1 MLDFIRE
8 SILGFPPFITYFAIS
23 ALLLVLFMFIY
34 LRITPYHEIELIK
47 EGNTAAAAS
56 LSGAILGFTLPLAH
70 AVAQAANLVDML
82 IWGLI
87 ALIVQLVS
95 YLIVRALIPGI
106 VRDIPEG
113 KVAQGVFL
121 GAVSIA
127 AGILN
132 AACMA
137 D

>member
-1 MLDFIRE
+1 MKEFIRE
-8 SILGFPPFITYFAIS
+8 SLGGFPPFIIYFLIS
-23 ALLLVLFMFIY
+23 AVLLVVFIFIY
-34 LRITPYHEIELIK
+34 LRVTPYREISLIK

-56 LSGAILGFTLPLAH
+56 LSGAIIGFMLPLAH
-70 AVAQAANLVDML
+70 AVAQSANLVDML
-82 IWGLI
+82 IWALI
-87 ALIVQLVS
+87 ALIVQLAC
-95 YLIVRALIPGI
+95 YLIVRALIPALVTGI
-106 VRDIPEG
+106 GEG

-121 GAVSIA
+121 GTLSIA

>member
-1 MLDFIRE
+1 MLEFIKT
-8 SILGFPPFITYFAIS
+8 SIMGFPPFIIYFAIS
-23 ALLLVLFMFIY
+23 ASMLALFTFIY
-34 LRITPYHEIELIK
+34 LRITPYHEIKLIK
-47 EGNTAAAAS
+47 EGNPAAAAS
-56 LSGAILGFTLPLAH
+56 LAGAILGFTLPLAH

-87 ALIVQLVS
+87 ALIVQLVC
-95 YLIVRALIPGI
+95 YLIVRALIPGLAK
-106 VRDIPEG
+106 DIHDG
-113 KVAQGVFL
+113 KVAPGVFL
-121 GAVSIA
+121 GVVSLA

>member
-1 MLDFIRE
+1 MKEFIRE
-8 SILGFPPFITYFAIS
+8 SLGGFPAFIVYFIIA
-23 ALLLVLFMFIY
+23 AVLLVVFMFIY
-34 LRITPYHEIELIK
+34 LRITPYREISLIK

-56 LSGAILGFTLPLAH
+56 LSGAIIGFTLPLAH
-70 AVAQAANLVDML
+70 AVAQSGNLVDML
-82 IWGLI
+82 IWALI
-87 ALIVQLVS
+87 ALVVQLAS
-95 YLIVRALIPGI
+95 YLIVRALIPALVHGI
-106 VRDIPEG
+106 AEG

-121 GAVSIA
+121 GAVAIA